1 MNMDNTYAGTFGL
14 GWLHK
19 VNCHQVSFSGQ
30 TYGRTGVD
38 KVDVRKKYIFLYFR
52 AGKLPMGTMEYWKL

>member
-30 TYGRTGVD
+30 TYGRFTWAD
-38 KVDVRKKYIFLYFR
+38 KVNVLKKYIFL
-52 AGKLPMGTMEYWKL
+52 